1 MGRSIRALGWKS
13 RKLQKVETARTLK
26 GKRGN
31 IQEKLAEMTKKYSNE
46 YFIYFDDPFEAA
58 VSRC

>member
-1 MGRSIRALGWKS
+1 M
-13 RKLQKVETARTLK
+13 QKVETARSLRREERKYT
-26 GKRGN
+26 GK
-31 IQEKLAEMTKKYSNE
+31 KLAEMTKKYSNE